1 MALKTL
7 KCNHLMP
14 LPFKGLIPFSALT
27 TRVRLVSGS
36 DQSLAADVRQLV
48 GEVRPPSGT
57 DDRQVNV
64 ESTTVASSAKGI
76 RSAAR

>member
-1 MALKTL
+1 MVE
-7 KCNHLMP
+7 CNQLTS

-27 TRVRLVSGS
+27 TRARLVSGS
-36 DQSLAADVRQLV
+36 DHSLAADVRQLV

-57 DDRQVNV
+57 DDRQVTV